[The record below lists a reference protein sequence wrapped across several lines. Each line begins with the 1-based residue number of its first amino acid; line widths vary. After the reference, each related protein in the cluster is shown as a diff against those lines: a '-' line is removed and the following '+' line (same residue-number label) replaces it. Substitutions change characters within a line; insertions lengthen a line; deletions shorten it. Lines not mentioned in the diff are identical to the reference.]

1 MVRKIYGKIQ
11 SEWGI
16 PPRVQTKVTVWDAD
30 VDEDDHIGTVVV
42 NPDGTY
48 VIEFA
53 DEKWDWSPLGSIT
66 KWRPDVYVV
75 VEAFDDVYGI
85 WKELARSK
93 VYSDLD
99 IREDQEINVHVNF
112 SYTNSNTVHGFVKT
126 RDGKPL
132 KDMTVSAWDER
143 ITLFQ
148 STDEPSTVAAGSSPA
163 ESTDFIG
170 SSKTN
175 NEGQYRIMYNPDRF
189 ALTLDRLMRE
199 GLDAYRRPDIF
210 IKVHNPDGK
219 GVLFRS
225 PTKQNVICQ
234 LGCRIDVQL

>member
-1 MVRKIYGKIQ
+1 MARKIYGKIQ

-16 PPRVQTKVTVWDAD
+16 PPWAQMRVIVWDAD
-30 VDEDDHIGTVVV
+30 VDEDDHIGTVEV
-42 NPDGTY
+42 NQDGTY
-48 VIEFA
+48 VIEFT
-53 DEKWDWSPLGSIT
+53 DEKWDWSPVGSIT

-75 VEAFDDVYGI
+75 VEAHDDIHGT

-99 IREDQEINVHVNF
+99 VREDQEINLHVNF
-112 SYTNSNTVHGFVKT
+112 SYTNSNTVHGCVMT
-126 RDGKPL
+126 RDGEPL
-132 KDMTVSAWDER
+132 KDVTVSAWDEKK
-143 ITLFQ
+143 TLFQ
-148 STDEPSTVAAGSSPA
+148 STVEPPNVAAGTSPTD
-163 ESTDFIG
+163 STDFIG
-170 SSKTN
+170 SSITN
-175 NEGQYRIMYNPDRF
+175 HEGQYRIMYNPDRF
-189 ALTLDRLMRE
+189 TLTLDRLMRE

-234 LGCRIDVQL
+234 LGCRIDVQI